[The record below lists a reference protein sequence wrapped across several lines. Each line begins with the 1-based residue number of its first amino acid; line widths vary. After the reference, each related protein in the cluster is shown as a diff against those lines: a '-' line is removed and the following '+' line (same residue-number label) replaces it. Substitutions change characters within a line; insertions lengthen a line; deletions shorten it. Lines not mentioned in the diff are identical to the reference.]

1 MEDSLVEDLVQN
13 TNHPMVKKV
22 VLLSI
27 FVLVLL
33 VALYHN
39 FFSAPNYDNPKIIM
53 IPRGSSVKSVGD
65 LLYTNKI
72 VRSASVYNSINQ
84 FISKDSAVSGAYLFR
99 GDENVFSVANRIT
112 SGDFRLP
119 SVKITFP
126 EGITIEEIAI
136 MCEKSLP
143 LCNKGNFLRLAANK
157 EGYLFPD
164 TYLIPKDADATTV
177 VSILKNNFTN
187 KIEEIGL
194 SPEDPKLDEIVILA
208 SLIEREAL
216 RDDEKPMI
224 ASVIYNRLNDG
235 MSLDI
240 DATLQYAKGK
250 NASGKWWSIPTGYDR
265 QIDSPYNTYKNPG
278 TPPSPIANPGI
289 EAIKAAKSPSSSGYY
304 YYIHDP
310 KGNVHFSKTLSEH
323 NQNIE
328 RYLN

>member
-164 TYLIPKDADATTV
+164 TYSFLQSDNETDVID
-177 VSILKNNFTN
+177 SMSRNFLKKTGTISK
-187 KIEEIGL
+187 KIITFGK
-194 SPEDPKLDEIVILA
+194 PLDEIIIMASIIEKEGSNAENRKMISSILWKRI
-208 SLIEREAL
+208 SINMPLQ
-216 RDDEKPMI
+216 
-224 ASVIYNRLNDG
+224 V
-235 MSLDI
+235 
-240 DATLQYAKGK
+240 DATLGYAF
-250 NASGKWWSIPTGYDR
+250 DR
-265 QIDSPYNTYKNPG
+265 GSFELTKADLKSDSPYNTYKFKGLPKTPICNPG
-278 TPPSPIANPGI
+278 LESI
-289 EAIKAAKSPSSSGYY
+289 EAAVSPEKTSYLYY
-304 YYIHDP
+304 LTDKNGGFHY
-310 KGNVHFSKTLSEH
+310 SKTFEEH
-323 NQNIE
+323 VRNKSI
-328 RYLN
+328 YFK